1 MTNQYLPFATGGGA
15 NVLTPSDYSGLA
27 ARLVGFSAGTALS
40 QQLNSVWRQSSVAA
54 AMIGQF
60 INDVGGADALDDGNV
75 ENLLTSFERSIQ
87 RGKLNYGAA
96 SGTANA
102 LVATLDPAPT
112 AYIDGMEFDLLIS
125 SANTGASTINLN
137 GLGVVPISRVDG
149 SALKQG
155 DMPAGGIS
163 KFAVVSG
170 AVQLLNPATSLVASP
185 TRVLI
190 ISSTTTLT
198 VQAGET
204 RAEVQA
210 WAGGGAGGGGSAVGY
225 GGGGGGGEYRQGL
238 FTGLTT
244 GQTIVA
250 TVGAGGVG
258 GAGGGGNGGTTSF
271 GSYLSAIGGKG
282 APYSGTGAGG
292 AGVGGTGGS
301 GGTGIPGMAGE
312 GIFNTGSNSAAI
324 IGLGGASWGCGHS
337 QFVNFIFGNNA
348 TGSPGNFPGQ
358 GGGGASGA
366 GLAGSGAAG
375 LIIVKF
381 YP

>member
-1 MTNQYLPFATGGGA
+1 MKYNQPYDQASNTDAPYVNGNPSSGVQGSIIPAA
-15 NVLTPSDYSGLA
+15 AVEYPQREIVNVLTKNGLTPSNGDLTQLVTA
-27 ARLVGFSAGTALS
+27 MRLQRVNYF
-40 QQLNSVWRQSSVAA
+40 VAA
-54 AMIGQF
+54 G
-60 INDVGGADALDDGNV
+60 
-75 ENLLTSFERSIQ
+75 S
-87 RGKLNYGAA
+87 
-96 SGTANA
+96 ANA
-102 LVATLDPAPT
+102 LSITLDPVPSSWVDLVGAPLSVYISNSNTDAVTLT
-112 AYIDGMEFDLLIS
+112 A
-125 SANTGASTINLN
+125 TGIGAL
-137 GLGVVPISRVDG
+137 PITRVDG
-149 SALKQG
+149 SALKPR
-155 DMPAGGIS
+155 DLAAGS
-163 KFAVVSG
+163 VAKLVVAPGSL
-170 AVQLLNPATSLVASP
+170 QLINPATALIVGP

-190 ISSTTTLT
+190 LTSTTTLT
-198 VQAGET
+198 VQPGET

-271 GSYLSAIGGKG
+271 GSYLTANGGRG

-292 AGVGGTGGS
+292 AGIGGTGGS

-337 QFVNFIFGNNA
+337 QFVNFIYGSNA
-348 TGSPGNFPGQ
+348 TGSAGNFPGQ

-375 LIIVKF
+375 MIIVKF